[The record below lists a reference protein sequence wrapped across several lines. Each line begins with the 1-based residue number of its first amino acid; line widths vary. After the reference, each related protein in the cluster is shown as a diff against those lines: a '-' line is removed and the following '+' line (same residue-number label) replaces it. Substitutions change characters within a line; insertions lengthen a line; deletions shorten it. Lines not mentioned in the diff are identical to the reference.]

1 MIWLSL
7 VAFLVATVVAGA
19 VVRWLRDH
27 AALYG
32 HGMPQRFHLGHVPRL
47 GGVAVLAGT
56 VLAWLLG
63 MAQTAW
69 WGDLGSLRLGAWVGW
84 WLLVLL
90 LRRAKVGGISEDL
103 TQRLTVRYR
112 LTMTALSGLLAV
124 ALLDMTVPHM
134 GLPWLDALLA
144 AAP

>member
-7 VAFLVATVVAGA
+7 VAFLVAAVVAGA

-69 WGDLGSLRLGAWVGW
+69 WGDPGSLRLGAWVGW

-90 LRRAKVGGISEDL
+90 IPIVGWLVIIIFNCQNGTPGSNRFGADPK
-103 TQRLTVRYR
+103 Q
-112 LTMTALSGLLAV
+112 LS
-124 ALLDMTVPHM
+124 
-134 GLPWLDALLA
+134 
-144 AAP
+144 

>member
-7 VAFLVATVVAGA
+7 VAFLVAAVVAGA

-63 MAQTAW
+63 MA
-69 WGDLGSLRLGAWVGW
+69 G
-84 WLLVLL
+84 L
-90 LRRAKVGGISEDL
+90 LRRIGRS
-103 TQRLTVRYR
+103 
-112 LTMTALSGLLAV
+112 LSRNCWWYTSRIAR
-124 ALLDMTVPHM
+124 MM
-134 GLPWLDALLA
+134 S
-144 AAP
+144 